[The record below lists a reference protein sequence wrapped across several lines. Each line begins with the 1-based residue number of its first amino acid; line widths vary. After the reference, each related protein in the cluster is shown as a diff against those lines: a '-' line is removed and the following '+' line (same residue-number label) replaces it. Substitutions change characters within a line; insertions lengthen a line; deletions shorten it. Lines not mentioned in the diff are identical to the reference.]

1 VKKILYCLGLLLTL
15 GWVVACGDSSKASSE
30 IEGSRASLDNSDLAL
45 SHQTTL
51 FQTILKR
58 DSGMARGISLGEVFA
73 DAVKK
78 ETATPAE
85 VREVNQK
92 NFTEHFDE
100 TDLNFVDITYTGDTE
115 GKISVI
121 NLDVYIEKQAIVD
134 SLFHEFGTYFTKKY
148 GTGTSENKKTLWALP
163 NNYSLQLENVSTQK
177 DPGFKILF
185 SNKDKKPL

>member
-1 VKKILYCLGLLLTL
+1 MKKILFCLGLLTL
-15 GWVVACGDSSKASSE
+15 GLVVACNDSSKSSSE
-30 IEGSRASLDNSDLAL
+30 KEAYRSSLDNSDVAL
-45 SHQTTL
+45 GHQTTL

-58 DSGMARGISLGEVFA
+58 DSGMARGISLGEIFA

-100 TDLNFVDITYTGDTE
+100 TDLNFVDITYTGDSENKVST
-115 GKISVI
+115 I

-134 SLFHEFGTYFTKKY
+134 SLFNEFGNYFIKKY
-148 GTGTSENKKTLWALP
+148 GVGVSENKKIFWTLP
-163 NNYSLQLENVSTQK
+163 NNNRLQLENVSTQK

-185 SNKDKKPL
+185 SSSDKKPL